1 MHVYTYEVNIPVDL
15 SCLVLKKRWIKYQRK
30 LGKILRNIKQ
40 AVKLD
45 KKYMNKLKGN
55 YFK

>member
-15 SCLVLKKRWIKYQRK
+15 SCLVLKKRWIKDQRK